1 MIRRLVK
8 KFLLDPWAAIDSEV
22 ENTPEANRRALIG
35 GLVSCLML
43 VGLNYGAMSPM
54 LQRRVA
60 EWAVDKLEGH
70 PSLLPY
76 APWVYGNLFEHL
88 YWVAGCV
95 VVYLI
100 VPAFV
105 VKFVFR
111 ERLRDY
117 GLSGEG
123 FWRHLP
129 VYALLYL
136 PVAVCVAIVS
146 FFPSFQRMYPFYR
159 PAVEWT
165 DLVIWE
171 VCYLLHFFALEFFFR
186 GFMLTTLKKR
196 MGSWA
201 ILAMTIPY
209 TMIHFQK
216 PLPETL
222 GAIIAGTVLGTIA
235 LRTRSIWGGVMIH
248 AGVALSMDVAAL
260 LHHLA
265 AGGYWHVET
274 TLFGADYYLF

>member
-8 KFLLDPWAAIDSEV
+8 KFLIEPWAAIDAETES
-22 ENTPEANRRALIG
+22 TPEADRKALIG

-43 VGLNYGAMSPM
+43 VGLNYGAMSAG

-60 EWAVDKLEGH
+60 EWGVGRLELH
-70 PSLLPY
+70 PNWLPY
-76 APWVYGNLFEHL
+76 PAWCYGGLIEHL
-88 YWVAGCV
+88 YWVLACV
-95 VVYLI
+95 TVYLI
-100 VPAFV
+100 VPALT
-105 VKFVFR
+105 VKFVLR

-117 GLSGEG
+117 GLSTEG
-123 FWRHLP
+123 FRRHLP
-129 VYALLYL
+129 IYLLLYV
-136 PVAVCVAIVS
+136 PVAICVGIVS
-146 FFPSFQRMYPFYR
+146 FFPSFQQMYPFYR

-171 VCYLLHFFALEFFFR
+171 VCYLMHFFALEFFFR
-186 GFMLTTLKKR
+186 GFMLSTLKKR
-196 MGSWA
+196 MGAWA
-201 ILAMTIPY
+201 IVAMTIPY

-222 GAIIAGTVLGTIA
+222 GAIVAGVVLGTIA

-248 AGVALSMDVAAL
+248 AGVALSMDLAAL

-265 AGGYWHVET
+265 AGGFWHPET
-274 TLFGADYYLF
+274 TLFGSDLLF